1 MRNSFNRI
9 YSYIKKMYSLLFS
22 IIFLFVVGCK
32 ANGSFIDPIKPEF
45 ETISFDV
52 VEKKLLVEVK
62 LPEHILKLISNWFDK
77 KVKINGFDGDMIFKI
92 SNYAEEISLIDDG
105 KRVDITL
112 SFNLILSKPL
122 LSKKQFIEGTVS
134 AYGTLKGDFT
144 IKEFETIIAN
154 TQTDLVIRLSKDLK
168 SKI

>member
-1 MRNSFNRI
+1 
-9 YSYIKKMYSLLFS
+9 MYSLLFS

-52 VEKKLLVEVK
+52 VEKKLLVEEK

-77 KVKINGFDGDMIFKI
+77 KIKINGFDGDMIFKI

-105 KRVDITL
+105 KRVDISLT
-112 SFNLILSKPL
+112 FNLVITKPTM
-122 LSKKQFIEGTVS
+122 SQKKFIQGTVS
-134 AYGTLKGDFT
+134 SYGTLSGDFSLSDFDT
-144 IKEFETIIAN
+144 VIQN
-154 TQTDLVIRLSKDLK
+154 TQTDLISRLSRDLQ